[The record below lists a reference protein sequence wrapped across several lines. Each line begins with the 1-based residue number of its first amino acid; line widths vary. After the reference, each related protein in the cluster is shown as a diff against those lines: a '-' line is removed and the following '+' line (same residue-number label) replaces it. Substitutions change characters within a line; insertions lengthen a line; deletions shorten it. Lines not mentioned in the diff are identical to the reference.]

1 MLINNMNNFGPL
13 EEKTIKAYAL
23 KDKKKREKMHVSGK
37 SVFKLQELI
46 IKKNAGI
53 SKRTSS
59 KKNG

>member
-1 MLINNMNNFGPL
+1 MENFEKI
-13 EEKTIKAYAL
+13 EEKTIKTYAL
-23 KDKKKREKMHVSGK
+23 KDKKNREKMHVSGK

-53 SKRTSS
+53 PKRTSN